1 MTIYSVIEHILFMS
15 ITIVLIGF
23 IVAML
28 GFFIKKII
36 DRRKYGV
43 EFDKSV
49 NPLSQTMK
57 RYLKASAVALLIFIV
72 IGVFENAD
80 CMNAIYSDRPNAES
94 YCQPRE
100 RSNDGF

>member
-23 IVAML
+23 VVAIV

-49 NPLSQTMK
+49 NPLSQTIK
-57 RYLKASAVALLIFIV
+57 RYLEASAVALLIFIV